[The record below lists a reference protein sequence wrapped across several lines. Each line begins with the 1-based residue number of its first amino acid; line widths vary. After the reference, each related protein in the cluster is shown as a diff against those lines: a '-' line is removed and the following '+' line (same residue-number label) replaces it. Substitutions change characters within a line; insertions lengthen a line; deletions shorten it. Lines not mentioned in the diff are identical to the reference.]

1 MLPDRTAV
9 CLYHAD
15 CADGAAA
22 AWIVARYFEAR
33 QQPYLC
39 LPINY
44 NDSAPELEN
53 REVVIVDMSFERADL
68 TRLARTNHSVLVLD
82 HHKGA
87 QDKLAAL
94 TDVHH
99 LESYGAFLGLA
110 QPFGHIYDILR
121 SGAGL
126 TWDFFMPNE
135 PRPEW
140 INLIEDRDLW
150 RFSYGLRSKQF
161 HLALSQVP
169 FTPEDI
175 GPLLEDYSVEQL
187 LECAPALANYHN
199 TIMRNI
205 LATSV
210 TWVQIDEF
218 TVPCVEC
225 PRIFQS
231 SIGEALC
238 QLEDAPFSMNYQT
251 IAKDGS
257 TKFSLRSL
265 KGTGTDVDAVAQRF
279 GGAGHENAAGFYIP
293 GFYARQP
300 LLSNGF
306 KRT

>member
-22 AWIVARYFEAR
+22 AWVVARYFKAR
-33 QQPYLC
+33 QQPYTC
-39 LPINY
+39 VAIAY
-44 NDSAPELEN
+44 NDPMPDLEH
-53 REVVIVDMSFERADL
+53 REVVIVDMSFEAADL
-68 TRLARTNHSVLVLD
+68 KRLARQNHSVFVLD

-87 QDKLAAL
+87 QDKLSAL

-99 LESYGAFLGLA
+99 LTSYADFLALSE
-110 QPFGHIYDILR
+110 PFGQVFDIVR

-126 TWDFFMPNE
+126 AWDFFMPGE
-135 PRPEW
+135 ERPEW
-140 INLIEDRDLW
+140 INLVEDRDLW
-150 RFSYGLRSKQF
+150 RFTYGGRSKQL

-169 FTPEDI
+169 FTPEDL
-175 GPLLEDYSVEQL
+175 GPLVEDFTVDQL
-187 LECAPALANYHN
+187 LEGVPALSNYHN
-199 TIMRNI
+199 TIMKNI

-210 TWVQIDEF
+210 TWVAIDEY

-231 SIGEALC
+231 SIGQELC
-238 QLEDAPFSMNYQT
+238 RLEGAPFSVTYQT
-251 IAKDGS
+251 IAHDGS
-257 TKFSLRSL
+257 TKFSLRSN